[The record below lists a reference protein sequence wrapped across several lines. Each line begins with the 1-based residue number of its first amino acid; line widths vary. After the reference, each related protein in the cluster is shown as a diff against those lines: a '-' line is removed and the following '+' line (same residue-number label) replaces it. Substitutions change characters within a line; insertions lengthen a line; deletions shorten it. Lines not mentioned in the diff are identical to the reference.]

1 MGQDSRPNS
10 SDLVIIE
17 DVVSGPGLG
26 NCFRFLTHQDATPT
40 ALDSLGDEE
49 LPAAVASR
57 ALGGDEAGAAG
68 GAEEERL
75 RAVCKDALRLW
86 LGCFVGELRAASLRF
101 LPAGG
106 LFLAGGVSTKLMPM
120 LGDHLREVF
129 AAEPANAELL
139 ATIPIFLVDDG
150 ADVGLVGA
158 RVRAR
163 RELRHGAEGSAL

>member
-75 RAVCKDALRLW
+75 RSVCKEALRLW

-101 LPAGG
+101 LPTGG
-106 LFLAGGVSTKLMPM
+106 LFLALKCY
-120 LGDHLREVF
+120 LRTVQSS
-129 AAEPANAELL
+129 
-139 ATIPIFLVDDG
+139 
-150 ADVGLVGA
+150 
-158 RVRAR
+158 R
-163 RELRHGAEGSAL
+163 RSYTQKSALSTTHWTTS